1 MKKTLLL
8 LLILTGLSA
17 NAQFWTVKS
26 TGFATVSRGLG
37 SISIVDANN
46 VWAIAVDG
54 SATGSL
60 VVKEITRS
68 SDGGNTWTPTTLS
81 LGVGTNGL
89 GLSSISAVSGTTA
102 WISANPGTGGIGGVW
117 KTTNSVAAFTKQTTA
132 AFTSASF
139 TNFVYFLDSN
149 NGIAQGDLDG
159 VFFEIYTTSNGGTN
173 WTRVPT
179 DNIPVPSPPM
189 TSTGEYGYSSNFYVS
204 GNTIWFGTSS
214 GRLYRSVDKGLNWTV
229 SQAPGVT
236 DFGSATAGG
245 AYAFS
250 SPLNGLLVTKTNKIY
265 TTVNGGTT
273 YTEIPAVTGFF
284 NGDIAYVP
292 GTPATYVTTGTA
304 GSSYTLDGGSTW
316 INIDAL
322 QHTKVSFLDGNT
334 GFTGGFTTSAT
345 VGGVSKYTGTV
356 LKTNTF
362 NANKFSTYPNPVNST
377 VTVSNDENLLVTDIA
392 ITDINGRTVKTLKV
406 NNLSEVE
413 MNVSELTS
421 GVYFMNVTTD
431 AGKAVKKFIKN

>member
-8 LLILTGLSA
+8 LLILTGLSV

-26 TGFATVSRGLG
+26 TGFATATRGLG

-54 SATGSL
+54 SGAGSL

-68 SDGGNTWTPTTLS
+68 ADGGNTWTPTTVA
-81 LGVGTNGL
+81 LGPGTAGL

-102 WISANPGTGGIGGVW
+102 WISANPGTGNIGGVW
-117 KTTNSVAAFTKQTTA
+117 KTVNSGAAFTKQATA
-132 AFTSASF
+132 AFTAASF
-139 TNFVYFLDSN
+139 TNFVYFWDGN
-149 NGIAQGDLDG
+149 NGIAQGDPDPT
-159 VFFEIYTTSNGGTN
+159 FFEIYTTTDGGTT

-179 DNIPVPSPPM
+179 GSIPATSPANN
-189 TSTGEYGYSSNFYVS
+189 EFGYSNNYYTS

-229 SQAPGVT
+229 SQAPNVT
-236 DFGSATAGG
+236 DFGSATNGG

-250 SPLNGLLVTKTNKIY
+250 SPLNGLLVTKLNNKIY
-265 TTVNGGTT
+265 TTVDGGTT
-273 YTEIPAVTGFF
+273 YTEIIGATGFF

-292 GTPATYVTTGTA
+292 GTTNTYVTTGTT
-304 GSSYTLDGGSTW
+304 GSSYTLDGGLTW
-316 INIDAL
+316 TNIDAL
-322 QHTKVSFLDGNT
+322 QHTVVSFFDGNT

-356 LKTNTF
+356 LKTDTF
-362 NANKFSTYPNPVNST
+362 NASKFSTYPNPVSDNVTISNSDNILLT
-377 VTVSNDENLLVTDIA
+377 DVS

-406 NNLSEVE
+406 NNLSEVQ
-413 MNVSELTS
+413 MNVAELGA
-421 GVYFMNVTTD
+421 GVYFMNITADT
-431 AGKAVKKFIKN
+431 GKVVKKFIKN

>member
-8 LLILTGLSA
+8 LLMLTGLSV

-54 SATGSL
+54 SAAASL

-68 SDGGNTWTPTTLS
+68 SDGGNTWTPTTLA
-81 LGVGTNGL
+81 LGPGTAGL

-102 WISANPGTGGIGGVW
+102 WISANPGTGNTGGVW
-117 KTTNSVAAFTKQTTA
+117 KTVNSGAAFTKQTTA
-132 AFTSASF
+132 AFTAASF
-139 TNFVYFLDSN
+139 TNFVYFWDGN
-149 NGIAQGDLDG
+149 NGIAQGDPDPT
-159 VFFEIYTTSNGGTN
+159 FFEIYTTSNGGTN
-173 WTRVPT
+173 WTRVVT
-179 DNIPVPSPPM
+179 GNIPATSPA
-189 TSTGEYGYSSNFYVS
+189 GNEFGYSNNYYVS
-204 GNTIWFGTSS
+204 GDTIWFGTSS

-229 SQAPGVT
+229 SQAPAVT
-236 DFGSATAGG
+236 DFGSATTGG

-250 SPLNGLLVTKTNKIY
+250 SPLNGLLVTKTGQIF
-265 TTVNGGTT
+265 TTSDGGTS
-273 YTEIPAVTGFF
+273 YTEIAATGFF

-292 GTPATYVTTGTA
+292 GTTGTYVTTGTT
-304 GSSYTLDGGSTW
+304 GSSYTTDAGLTW
-316 INIDAL
+316 TNIDAL
-322 QHTKVSFLDGNT
+322 QHTVVSFLDGNT

-345 VGGVSKYTGTV
+345 VGGVSKYTGNV

-362 NANKFSTYPNPVNST
+362 NASKFSTYPNPVSNN
-377 VTVSNDENLLVTDIA
+377 VTISNTENILLTDVN
-392 ITDINGRTVKTLKV
+392 ITDINGRTVKSVKV

-413 MNVSELTS
+413 MNVSELGA
-421 GVYFMNVTTD
+421 GVYFMNITSD